1 VQRIDGTIQLYW
13 DSIIVSDE
21 LDEEGRVQVPCENEV
36 YCNLGLNSDD
46 EAAKNRNRD
55 RFYSSGTT
63 SHSQERVDIDNEDHH
78 GDEECED
85 YIPDEKRVVYNRIN
99 PSMQPGCLFPNMKEF
114 RIAMHQYAIKHEFE
128 LGIDVTSTTRY
139 VGYCKGDDCPW
150 RIYAREE
157 KKGLPTIVVVVLND
171 VHTCTSSGRRK
182 TTTPTSGWVAF
193 HAKPLLMKK
202 PHMGAKELQQT
213 LQGSHNVTIGYDTVW
228 KGKERP

>member
-1 VQRIDGTIQLYW
+1 VQRIDGTIQLDW

-46 EAAKNRNRD
+46 EAEKNRNRD
-55 RFYSSGTT
+55 TFYSSGTT
-63 SHSQERVDIDNEDHH
+63 SHSQERVDIDNEEHH

-114 RIAMHQYAIKHEFE
+114 RIAMRQYAIKHEFE

-139 VGYCKGDDCPW
+139 VGQCQK
-150 RIYAREE
+150 
-157 KKGLPTIVVVVLND
+157 LPRSFCLV
-171 VHTCTSSGRRK
+171 
-182 TTTPTSGWVAF
+182 
-193 HAKPLLMKK
+193 
-202 PHMGAKELQQT
+202 
-213 LQGSHNVTIGYDTVW
+213 
-228 KGKERP
+228 